1 LNAGTTTEIFI
12 FLALISAYYRLRPS
26 ENGRLTGT
34 PVPNIISRQG
44 FDFGP
49 RRPSAGT
56 HHKEEKMSLS
66 RFVLGLVFALF
77 AAGAMAQDRPPYG
90 QDVNLDLAKKI
101 AAGAAAESKK
111 NGWRMAIAVVDN
123 HGFLVYYERMDDT
136 QTASVQIA
144 LDKAKTAA
152 TFRRPSKAFEDGIA
166 KGRVALLGLSGA
178 TPIEGGVPIMAGGK
192 VIGGVGVSGANS
204 DQDAQAA
211 MAGLKAAG
219 L

>member
-1 LNAGTTTEIFI
+1 MS
-12 FLALISAYYRLRPS
+12 ISKFMFGL
-26 ENGRLTGT
+26 
-34 PVPNIISRQG
+34 G
-44 FDFGP
+44 F
-49 RRPSAGT
+49 T
-56 HHKEEKMSLS
+56 L
-66 RFVLGLVFALF
+66 L
-77 AAGAMAQDRPPYG
+77 AAGAMAQERPPYG
-90 QDVNLDLAKKI
+90 QEIGVDLAKKI

-111 NGWRMAIAVVDN
+111 NGWRMAIAIVDN

-166 KGRVALLGLSGA
+166 KGRVALLGLTGA
-178 TPIEGGVPIMAGGK
+178 TPIEGGVPIMSGGK

-211 MAGLKAAG
+211 TAGLKAAG

>member
-1 LNAGTTTEIFI
+1 M
-12 FLALISAYYRLRPS
+12 S
-26 ENGRLTGT
+26 
-34 PVPNIISRQG
+34 ISR
-44 FDFGP
+44 F
-49 RRPSAGT
+49 
-56 HHKEEKMSLS
+56 M
-66 RFVLGLVFALF
+66 LGLGFALF
-77 AAGAMAQDRPPYG
+77 AAGAMAQERPPYG
-90 QDVNLDLAKKI
+90 TEVGLDLAKKI

-166 KGRVALLGLSGA
+166 KGRVALLGLTGA
-178 TPIEGGVPIMAGGK
+178 TPIEGGLPIMAGGK
-192 VIGGVGVSGANS
+192 VIGAIGVSGANS
-204 DQDAQAA
+204 DQDAAA
-211 MAGLKAAG
+211 ATAGLKAAG